1 MSSTQLFTQIAEF
14 GKKLMA
20 NDNMEDALELISAEA
35 RELVNAER
43 CSIFMVDAE
52 ANMLWSKHSDGI
64 GRIAIGLDSGIVG
77 DTYKRQ
83 ESQIVNH
90 PYQDDRFM
98 DRIDAKSGFITRNM
112 VCVPI
117 FDSKR
122 EVIGIIQILNRRED
136 EFTTEDAD
144 KLAFLANYVSGT
156 LELSLLTSE

>member
-1 MSSTQLFTQIAEF
+1 MSPSQAFAEIAEF

-20 NDNMEDALELISAEA
+20 NENIDDALELISAEA
-35 RELVNAER
+35 KEIVNAER

-52 ANMLWSKHSDGI
+52 TSMLWSKHSDGM

-90 PYQDDRFM
+90 PYQDERFM
-98 DRIDAKSGFITRNM
+98 SKIDAKSGFITRNM
-112 VCVPI
+112 ICVPI
-117 FDSKR
+117 FDSR
-122 EVIGIIQILNRRED
+122 RNVIGIIQVLNRLED
-136 EFTTEDAD
+136 EFNNEDESN
-144 KLAFLANYVSGT
+144 LAFFANYVSGT

>member
-1 MSSTQLFTQIAEF
+1 MSPTQAFAQIAEF

-20 NDNMEDALELISAEA
+20 NDSIEDSLELISAEA
-35 RELVNAER
+35 RELVHAER

-52 ANMLWSKHSDGI
+52 TNMLWSKHSDGM

-90 PYQDDRFM
+90 PYQDARFM
-98 DRIDAKSGFITRNM
+98 SKIDAKSGFVTRNM
-112 VCVPI
+112 ICVPI

-122 EVIGIIQILNRRED
+122 DVIGIIQILNRRED
-136 EFTTEDAD
+136 DFSIEDESN
-144 KLAFLANYVSGT
+144 LAFFANYVSGT
-156 LELSLLTSE
+156 LELALMQET

>member
-1 MSSTQLFTQIAEF
+1 MSPTQAFAQIAEF

-20 NDNMEDALELISAEA
+20 NENMEDALELISAQA

-43 CSIFMVDAE
+43 CSIFMVDSE
-52 ANMLWSKHSDGI
+52 TNMLWSKHSDGM

-98 DRIDAKSGFITRNM
+98 SKIDAKSGFITRNM
-112 VCVPI
+112 ICVPI

-122 EVIGIIQILNRRED
+122 EVIGIIQILNRCED
-136 EFTTEDAD
+136 EFTVEDESN
-144 KLAFLANYVSGT
+144 LAFFANYISGT